1 MWRETIR
8 SAVPGAQLTKAAT
21 AASLGRAE
29 TVLSVSL
36 PPDLRAL
43 LRETNGVGTPDGLSI
58 VWGVGEIVDRN
69 RGMREPGTWD
79 DLYQPFDSLL
89 FFGED
94 GNGDL
99 FGYRM
104 DGGADERP
112 PIIRWDH
119 ETDERSPLAA
129 DLEEYLRLRGLAEH
143 EEGATSAAP
152 TEIRRLVSVWVGTHE
167 SEEDFGTYLAD
178 GFLYAACRDS
188 EGLSRFENDAGLGP
202 DDLHGITQQI
212 AFSPDGEPV
221 ASLLEGVEG
230 HKSLSDPVTVA
241 ARHHGIDRA
250 TTAVLLYRL
259 RYDAAERPG
268 AKPGPMTFL
277 GCFEYE

>member
-1 MWRETIR
+1 MWREIIK
-8 SAVPGAQLTKAAT
+8 SAIPGARLAKAAT
-21 AASLGRAE
+21 ASSLGRAE
-29 TVLSVSL
+29 TALSVSL

-43 LRETNGVGTPDGLSI
+43 LRETNGAGAPDGFSI
-58 VWGVGEIVDRN
+58 VWGIGEIVDRN

-104 DGGADERP
+104 DGGADAGP

-119 ETDERSPLAA
+119 ETDERSPLAV
-129 DLEEYLRLRGLAEH
+129 DLEEYLRLRGLGEPDEDEIPAE
-143 EEGATSAAP
+143 P
-152 TEIRRLVSVWVGTHE
+152 TGIQRRVSVWVGTHE
-167 SEEDFGTYLAD
+167 SEEDFGTYLAN
-178 GFLYAACRDS
+178 GFLYAACLDS
-188 EGLSRFENDAGLGP
+188 EGLSRFENDAGLRP
-202 DDLHGITQQI
+202 DDLHGISQQI
-212 AFSPDGEPV
+212 AFSPEGEPV
-221 ASLLEGVEG
+221 AGLLEGVEG
-230 HKSLSDPVTVA
+230 HESLSGPVTVA
-241 ARHHGIDRA
+241 ARRHGIERA

-259 RYDAAERPG
+259 HYDPAERPT
-268 AKPGPMTFL
+268 ATPGPMTFL